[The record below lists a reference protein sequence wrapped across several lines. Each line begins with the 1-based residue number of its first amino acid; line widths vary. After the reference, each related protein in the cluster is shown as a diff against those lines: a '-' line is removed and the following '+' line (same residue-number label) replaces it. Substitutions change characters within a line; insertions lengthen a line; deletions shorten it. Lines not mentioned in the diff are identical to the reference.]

1 MAKNPFYSEV
11 SGFVQTEL
19 VNRAGHY
26 GKYHKNLEDLNF
38 AHQKQ
43 PYLEVHGLDSSGA
56 PTTGITIF
64 TGGFIDTYA
73 SNDRYL
79 PKPILTKCSIS
90 NLGRYGSTRKA
101 QVDFTV
107 FTRPDLDRLN
117 DIFFIPG
124 AWIQVK
130 YGWTGYTGVDAKNG
144 KLIGRVYNFS
154 FSLREED
161 GGYNCNFEIVG
172 EGYFPASTDVNSK
185 STTTFTPGA
194 DGNPPL
200 LETGA
205 IGRLRKDI
213 QEFKEGRD
221 KDDVNSGRTRWGA
234 QEEGSKDNFW
244 EPTSPNDTTTVILA
258 GSEGMTKTI
267 DDNDQDSTS
276 LKGNLVTPTDDT
288 KNLLAAVQFIAQSD
302 KDKSED
308 TYQDQLEVKRG
319 EGEDSIG
326 IDGLLW
332 ESEWTYYVNLHYIV
346 DILINNIIR
355 ESTNTEI
362 LTGNKFYYK
371 CDDLCSKTQM
381 TPNFVAP
388 DPSKVMLLGSGGNY
402 GEEINLNSDQ
412 PFANFNWGNFGNT
425 LICSLSRVFI
435 NVETVYEILDNHKK
449 ENPFQAHVFL
459 NELFKE
465 ISFNTGGAIQ
475 PMLMIPDDKDAD
487 GKQKNY
493 IEVRDGNYVQAEDKD
508 GNPKSISPYVFQ
520 AFNVNSVL
528 RNISMESTLPD
539 KMATALF
546 VGGAKSMT
554 GVSQEIQN
562 FYTGGAPV
570 QVPSN
575 TSTNTITDEQAASI
589 EGWKIGWT
597 VFKSASPPSINQIVF
612 YDTSQQAQQA
622 NDGEVSGVRK
632 LYYKSTSVYWYIDA
646 KTYISQDVKSL
657 GTAVGNAKV
666 IYEQDKQTG
675 RTRYEAVSKGSIDAI
690 KTLING
696 YGPVPY
702 ITDST
707 VQAIKQYSQDGPGSA
722 THPWNQRILLPIS
735 LGITLDGIEG
745 FEFGNLITTDWLPT
759 KYFDSNQNPQI
770 SFIITN
776 VTHTITP
783 NDWSTELET
792 QCRLSPTPTA

>member
-19 VNRAGHY
+19 ANRAGHY
-26 GKYHKNLEDLNF
+26 GKFYKNKEDLNF

-43 PYLEVHGLDSSGA
+43 PYLEVFGLDATGA
-56 PTTGITIF
+56 PGQGITVF
-64 TGGFIDTYA
+64 SGGYEDTYA
-73 SNDRYL
+73 SNDRLL

-101 QVDFTV
+101 QIDFTV
-107 FTRPDLDRLN
+107 FTRSDLDKLN
-117 DIFFIPG
+117 NIFFIPG
-124 AWIQVK
+124 AWVQVK

-144 KLIGRVYNFS
+144 KIIGRVYNFS
-154 FSLREED
+154 FNLREED

-185 STTTFTPGA
+185 STTTFTPGTE
-194 DGNPPL
+194 GNPPL

-213 QEFKEGRD
+213 QEFKERRD
-221 KDDVNSGRTRWGA
+221 SDDAERTRWGA
-234 QEEGSKDNFW
+234 EKESSRGTWW
-244 EPTSPNDTTTVILA
+244 EPTTPNDTTTVILA

-267 DDNDQDSTS
+267 DGNDQGSTS
-276 LKGNLVTPTDDT
+276 LKGNLVEPTDDT
-288 KNLLAAVQFIAQSD
+288 KNLLAAVQFIAETD
-302 KDKSED
+302 KDKSEG
-308 TYQDQLEVKRG
+308 TYQDQLEERRG

-332 ESEWTYYVNLHYIV
+332 ESEWTYYVNLHYVV

-381 TPNFVAP
+381 TTNFVAP
-388 DPSKVMLLGSGGNY
+388 DPSKVMLLGSCGNY
-402 GEEINLNSDQ
+402 GDSISLDSNQ
-412 PFANFNWGNFGNT
+412 PFAKFNWGNFGNT
-425 LICSLSRVFI
+425 LICSLSRIFI
-435 NVETVYEILDNHKK
+435 NVETVYEILDAHKK

-520 AFNVNSVL
+520 AFSVNSVL

-554 GVSQEIQN
+554 GTTQEIQN
-562 FYTGGAPV
+562 FYNGQEPLPV
-570 QVPSN
+570 PENSN
-575 TSTNTITDEQAASI
+575 TSTITDEQAASI

-597 VFKSASPPSINQIVF
+597 VFTDTRPPSINQLMF
-612 YDTSQQAQQA
+612 YDTKLEA
-622 NDGEVSGVRK
+622 NEANNGEWRGVRK
-632 LYYKSTSVYWYIDA
+632 LYYKSNSLFWYEEGKSPYKNATSV
-646 KTYISQDVKSL
+646 KT
-657 GTAVGNAKV
+657 TAGQSTEITYN
-666 IYEQDKQTG
+666 QDKKIG
-675 RTRYEAVSKGSIDAI
+675 RTRYEAVSKGNVDAI
-690 KTLING
+690 KTLINA
-696 YGPVPY
+696 YGPTPY
-702 ITDST
+702 VTDST
-707 VQAIKQYSQDGPGSA
+707 IQAIKQYSQDGPGA
-722 THPWNQRILLPIS
+722 GTHPWNQRILLPIS

-759 KYFDSNQNPQI
+759 KYFDNNQNPRI

-783 NDWSTELET
+783 NDWVTELET
-792 QCRLSPTPTA
+792 QCRLSPASTP